1 MGTTTGKP
9 TIPSKP
15 AQQGIR
21 QTNPSNTVHKSQIN
35 ITIEVLTVNLFFDGT
50 KNNKYNIDNKTRYS
64 RQTTKDPKG
73 YESYTNAYSNV
84 AHLYEAAYQQTN
96 KNNTIINIYVEGMGT
111 TKDRVDD
118 QQGFAMG
125 SGITGITGRA
135 NHAFETMRLA
145 IQEKRSRFRIAR
157 IRLNAF
163 GFSRGAATARH
174 FLSNFKGHRDLG
186 GWGISIP
193 FRINFVGLFD
203 TVSSFDPRSVSEAGW
218 DITKKAGLNVA
229 KKVPTPTPWMFI
241 PSASNE
247 NHFPEFNNDVV
258 ELNLTLD
265 TNKNTHPLK
274 VFQICAEDE
283 YRTFFS
289 LTDIKSAK
297 LGRGKVDNR
306 FTGFGYEI
314 YLPGAHSDIG
324 GGYPN
329 GINEEYRCSFYEHKL
344 AEWLLKQGF
353 YTQGQTETELP
364 RDDDMGYT
372 HFHRTNIPFDAYMI
386 ALKVMYAMAIK
397 QGGMNGIFSDKYIQ
411 DKCDSDY
418 DVINELVAK
427 IPTQVLK
434 EVEQTGWHANL
445 GIFDFS
451 RHYGDLKT
459 FRNQFIHWSA
469 KKEFGYEV
477 RRGKTTEKDALG
489 DAQQVAADTGVAMG
503 ALAGADNLLSL
514 EPHRVVH
521 DG

>member
-1 MGTTTGKP
+1 MGTTTGKS
-9 TIPSKP
+9 TKPSKS
-15 AQQGIR
+15 AQQGIK
-21 QTNPSNTVHKSQIN
+21 QINPSNTVHKSQVN
-35 ITIEVLTVNLFFDGT
+35 ITIEVLTINLFFDGT

-64 RQTTKDPKG
+64 RQIKKDPKG

-84 AHLYEAAYQQTN
+84 AHLYQSADIGS
-96 KNNTIINIYVEGMGT
+96 KSNNYIINIYTEGMGT
-111 TKDRVDD
+111 IKDGVDD
-118 QQGFAMG
+118 QQGFALG
-125 SGITGITGRA
+125 SGATGITSRA
-135 NHAFETMRLA
+135 NTAF
-145 IQEKRSRFRIAR
+145 IQMIELIKASPVRGKITRIH
-157 IRLNAF
+157 LNAF

-174 FLSNFKGHRDLG
+174 FLSKLKGRKDLS
-186 GWGISIP
+186 GWGIGIP
-193 FRINFVGLFD
+193 FRVNFVGLFD

-229 KKVPTPTPWMFI
+229 KKVPMPWTVVLPT
-241 PSASNE
+241 SDK
-247 NHFPEFNNDVV
+247 NHFPEFNDDVV

-274 VFQICAEDE
+274 VFQICAKDE
-283 YRTFFS
+283 YRTYFS

-372 HFHRTNIPFDAYMI
+372 HFRRTNIPFDAYMI

-434 EVEQTGWHANL
+434 EVERTGWHANL

-451 RHYGDLKT
+451 RHYGDLKA

-477 RRGKTTEKDALG
+477 RRGNTTKKDALG
-489 DAQQVAADTGVAMG
+489 DAQQVAADTGVVMG